1 MELAERLVGD
11 IAVIS
16 ISETLTA
23 DDVPD
28 LHRAMDAFLERGLKR
43 AVFDLAELKYI
54 DSLGLGE
61 LVACQLRAIKAGATL
76 RLANA
81 GSAPHHPARH
91 RLRRLPFAACR
102 ARELRRRHDD
112 RVLNTR
118 PVQSAF
124 STGLAR
130 SIPSWTSTLVTS

>member
-1 MELAERLVGD
+1 MQLAERLVGD

-28 LHRAMDAFLERGLKR
+28 LHRAMDALIERGVTR

-81 GSAPHHPARH
+81 D
-91 RLRRLPFAACR
+91 LR
-102 ARELRRRHDD
+102 
-112 RVLNTR
+112 
-118 PVQSAF
+118 VQD
-124 STGLAR
+124 LL
-130 SIPSWTSTLVTS
+130 LVTRLVTVFDAYHSLPAALESFEDDTTTGF

>member
-23 DDVPD
+23 SDVTD
-28 LHRAMDAFLERGLKR
+28 LHRAMDALLERGVKR

-61 LVACQLRAIKAGATL
+61 LVACQLRAIKAGVTL

-81 GSAPHHPARH
+81 D
-91 RLRRLPFAACR
+91 LR
-102 ARELRRRHDD
+102 
-112 RVLNTR
+112 
-118 PVQSAF
+118 VQD
-124 STGLAR
+124 LL
-130 SIPSWTSTLVTS
+130 LVTRLVTVFDAYYSLAAALESFDDDTTTAF